1 MQNRVYW
8 ERHPEIADTI
18 YHRISYH
25 HLLFAGAEAGGVDV
39 GGLWLEA
46 VEAPDEGQ
54 LEIARHVADF
64 HPVVLAGV
72 ADGHGRRPSVEYVI
86 GFQIQLAAA
95 FLSELP
101 LDSGINLPYSG

>member
-1 MQNRVYW
+1 MSWRY
-8 ERHPEIADTI
+8 
-18 YHRISYH
+18 
-25 HLLFAGAEAGGVDV
+25 LLFSGAEARGVNACV
-39 GGLWLEA
+39 FRFEA

-86 GFQIQLAAA
+86 GFQV
-95 FLSELP
+95 
-101 LDSGINLPYSG
+101 

>member
-1 MQNRVYW
+1 MLSLYIVS
-8 ERHPEIADTI
+8 
-18 YHRISYH
+18 SYI
-25 HLLFAGAEAGGVDV
+25 LYTVSLFAGSEAGGVDV
-39 GGLWLEA
+39 GGLGFEA

-86 GFQIQLAAA
+86 GFQV
-95 FLSELP
+95 
-101 LDSGINLPYSG
+101 